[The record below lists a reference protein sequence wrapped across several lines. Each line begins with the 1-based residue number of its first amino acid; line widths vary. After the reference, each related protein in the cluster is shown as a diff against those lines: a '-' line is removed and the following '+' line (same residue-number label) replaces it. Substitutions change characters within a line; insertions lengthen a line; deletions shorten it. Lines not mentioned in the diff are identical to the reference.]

1 MTGDIGAEASDAGA
15 KKRENNLA
23 INSVEQLIGVFLTE
37 SVGLYAKQKNNE
49 NNDLGSHEDVMAWVK
64 EDLGN
69 LLEGLALSAKG
80 PEQDKIVAAS
90 KLLRKSLDEYVEK
103 LDNSISKAMNNYLKK
118 AGNLQPNGLA
128 KDEAMLKVAPNSSY
142 AKVGEALLKGKEIA
156 TFSSRMCKICAWV
169 YDKMGKSDKANEY
182 RVQERLMDMRK
193 SLELTS
199 NEKGAEAK
207 KTPLSTRAASSA
219 KASGRGGK

>member
-1 MTGDIGAEASDAGA
+1 MTGNIGAEASAAGA

-37 SVGLYAKQKNNE
+37 SVGLYVKQKNNE
-49 NNDLGSHEDVMAWVK
+49 NNDLGSHEEVMDWVK
-64 EDLGN
+64 EDLGT
-69 LLEGLALSAKG
+69 LLKGLALSAKG
-80 PEQDKIVAAS
+80 PEKAEIIAAS
-90 KLLRKSLDEYVEK
+90 QLLGKSLDEYVEK

-142 AKVGEALLKGKEIA
+142 AKVGEALLKGKAIS
-156 TFSSRMCKICAWV
+156 TFSSRMYKICTWV

-182 RVQERLMDMRK
+182 RVQGLMNMRK

-199 NEKGAEAK
+199 DEKSAEAK
-207 KTPLSTRAASSA
+207 KTPLSARAASSA